1 MNIKRSWDTIRMAA
15 IGLTTHR
22 SRSLLTILGIVI
34 GIGAIIVVVALGES
48 GKQLIIG
55 EIQTMGPKNV
65 FIVPGRAPT
74 DIGGAGSTLFTD
86 SLREADLRDLGRK
99 TNVPNAISVTPI
111 VFGNITSTYE
121 NESYSGMV
129 MGSTPDLMRLFNLT
143 VAQGD
148 FFPEESVS
156 QKEDVVVIGK
166 KVANELF
173 PTQDPVGKKIK
184 IKNKNYR
191 VMGVLEQKGQGSFI
205 NFDEAVVAPYTITQQ
220 YILGIKYFQRMVVE
234 VDTEKNITNAARDVA
249 TLLRNNHNIDDP
261 KKDDFFIMT
270 QDDIVQRIGNVT
282 NIMTILLSA
291 VAAISLVVG
300 GVGIMNIMLVSV
312 MERTREIGLR
322 KALGATDRDILNQF
336 LSEAVI
342 LTVSGGVIGILTGVL
357 IGIALSLIIRYA
369 FGIAFSFS
377 FPVGGTI
384 AGLIVSMMVG
394 FAFGIFPARQAS
406 KKSPMEAL
414 RYE

>member
-1 MNIKRSWDTIRMAA
+1 MAT
-15 IGLTTHR
+15 IGLATHR

-48 GKQLIIG
+48 GKQLILG
-55 EIQTMGPKNV
+55 EIQNMGPKNV

-86 SLREADLRDLGRK
+86 SLQEADLRDLGKK

-121 NESYSGMV
+121 NESYIGMV
-129 MGSTPDLMRLFNLT
+129 MGSTPDLVHLFNLT

-148 FFPEESVS
+148 FFSEESVN

-173 PTQDPVGKKIK
+173 PTQDPIGKKIK

-191 VMGVLEQKGQGSFI
+191 VMGVLGQKGQGSFV
-205 NFDEAVVAPYTITQQ
+205 NFDEVVVAPYTVTQQ

-234 VDTEKNITNAARDVA
+234 VDTEKNITNAARDIA
-249 TLLRNNHNIDDP
+249 TLLRNNHSIDDP

-270 QDDIVQRIGNVT
+270 QDDIAQRIGNVT

-322 KALGATDRDILNQF
+322 KALGATNRDILNQF

-342 LTVSGGVIGILTGVL
+342 LTVSGGLIGILTGVL
-357 IGIALSLIIRYA
+357 IGIALAVTIRYA

-377 FPVGGTI
+377 FPVGGAI
-384 AGLIVSMMVG
+384 EGLIVSLLVG

-406 KKSPMEAL
+406 RKSPMEAL